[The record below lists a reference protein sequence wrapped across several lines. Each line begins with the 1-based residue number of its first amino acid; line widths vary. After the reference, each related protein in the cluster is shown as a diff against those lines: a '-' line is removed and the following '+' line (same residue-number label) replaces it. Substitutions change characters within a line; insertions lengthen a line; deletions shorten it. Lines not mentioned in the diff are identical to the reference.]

1 MKDIIENIFGFLY
14 TLSMGDYIF
23 LIATFVIILA
33 FVYVLYLIK
42 RDEDM
47 GSLYSNDDIS
57 YLENTNNVVLVFNN
71 QEIYIRN
78 IIKSII
84 KNVDMIIIDNISE
97 IVTINESKD
106 YSIKKRQNL
115 ENILQELYKL
125 AYSNNKC
132 IILVNSYIYK
142 DDMLTPKYN
151 NVMQSLCENRIE
163 IKDNYELELKK

>member
-57 YLENTNNVVLVFNN
+57 YLENVKEKLESEYKPNEIDLTDYEKE
-71 QEIYIRN
+71 QEESA
-78 IIKSII
+78 IISYEELI
-84 KNVDMIIIDNISE
+84 KNKNKMNISYDENYKSDTEE
-97 IVTINESKD
+97 INVKKIMLNDKG
-106 YSIKKRQNL
+106 IKEEDTKTLDVKLMNYDKEEAFLVALKQLQKNL
-115 ENILQELYKL
+115 
-125 AYSNNKC
+125 S
-132 IILVNSYIYK
+132 
-142 DDMLTPKYN
+142 
-151 NVMQSLCENRIE
+151 
-163 IKDNYELELKK
+163 

>member
-57 YLENTNNVVLVFNN
+57 YLENVKEKLESEYKPNEIELTDYEKE
-71 QEIYIRN
+71 QEESA
-78 IIKSII
+78 IISYEELI
-84 KNVDMIIIDNISE
+84 KNKNKMNISYDENYKSDTEE
-97 IVTINESKD
+97 INVKKIMLNDKG
-106 YSIKKRQNL
+106 IKEEDTKTLDVKLMNYDKEEAFLVALKQLQKNL
-115 ENILQELYKL
+115 
-125 AYSNNKC
+125 S
-132 IILVNSYIYK
+132 
-142 DDMLTPKYN
+142 
-151 NVMQSLCENRIE
+151 
-163 IKDNYELELKK
+163 

>member
-57 YLENTNNVVLVFNN
+57 YLENVKEKLESEYKPNEIDLTEYEKE
-71 QEIYIRN
+71 QEESA
-78 IIKSII
+78 IISYEELI
-84 KNVDMIIIDNISE
+84 KIGANEDKNWLKEGTKPLIENFSLYYFDKDGLHLTFPPYQVAPWASGPIKIVIPSSKLINLIKPVDN
-97 IVTINESKD
+97 
-106 YSIKKRQNL
+106 
-115 ENILQELYKL
+115 
-125 AYSNNKC
+125 
-132 IILVNSYIYK
+132 
-142 DDMLTPKYN
+142 
-151 NVMQSLCENRIE
+151 
-163 IKDNYELELKK
+163 

>member
-57 YLENTNNVVLVFNN
+57 YLENVKEKLESEYKPNEIELTDYEKEQEESAIISYDENYKSDTEEINVKKIMLNDKGIKEEDTKTLDVKLMNYDKEEAFLVALK
-71 QEIYIRN
+71 QLQ
-78 IIKSII
+78 
-84 KNVDMIIIDNISE
+84 KNLS
-97 IVTINESKD
+97 
-106 YSIKKRQNL
+106 
-115 ENILQELYKL
+115 
-125 AYSNNKC
+125 
-132 IILVNSYIYK
+132 
-142 DDMLTPKYN
+142 
-151 NVMQSLCENRIE
+151 
-163 IKDNYELELKK
+163 

>member
-57 YLENTNNVVLVFNN
+57 YLENVKEKLESEYKPNEIELTDYEKE
-71 QEIYIRN
+71 QEESA
-78 IIKSII
+78 IISYEELI
-84 KNVDMIIIDNISE
+84 KNKNKMNISYDENYKSDTEE
-97 IVTINESKD
+97 INVKKIMLNDKGIKEKD
-106 YSIKKRQNL
+106 TKTLDVKLMNYDKEEAFLVALKQLQKNL
-115 ENILQELYKL
+115 
-125 AYSNNKC
+125 S
-132 IILVNSYIYK
+132 
-142 DDMLTPKYN
+142 
-151 NVMQSLCENRIE
+151 
-163 IKDNYELELKK
+163 

>member
-57 YLENTNNVVLVFNN
+57 YLENLKEKLESEYKPNEIELTDYEKE
-71 QEIYIRN
+71 QEESA
-78 IIKSII
+78 IISYEELI
-84 KNVDMIIIDNISE
+84 KNKNKMNISYDENYKSDTEE
-97 IVTINESKD
+97 INVKKIMLNDKG
-106 YSIKKRQNL
+106 IKEEDTKTLDVKLMNYDKEEAFLKALKQLQSNL
-115 ENILQELYKL
+115 LN
-125 AYSNNKC
+125 
-132 IILVNSYIYK
+132 
-142 DDMLTPKYN
+142 
-151 NVMQSLCENRIE
+151 
-163 IKDNYELELKK
+163 